1 MAKPKKKLL
10 PKDFEA
16 LLEKGDLDALKS
28 VFDTCDI
35 NARGGYRKQTAL
47 AFNECPDDL
56 TRWLVEQGAD
66 LSASDI
72 YGDTPLHSRA
82 GHWQGHIEIL
92 LELGADVHHGENLH
106 GTPLHSAA
114 GHYNLR
120 TARLLIEHGARVDA
134 LNRAKQTPL
143 AYALQS
149 CSNVNIS
156 NMAALAELLIEEGRR
171 PAPKQKGGLLSAV
184 FGSRWKDDPHQTPVI
199 KAFVT
204 RIGGDFEFHRAGF
217 NPDYLDETSAGLDKL
232 YALFDVPPVP
242 RRTMYDGKSPI
253 IAKAARWEDRFQ
265 ELWELLI
272 PSNGA
277 AGTVQGEVIRISGKI
292 RRELDGNGGGNWDA
306 HFRKMAD
313 AFLTH
318 VGTGTA
324 LPDAELADA
333 RAIVAEIKRRSGDT
347 NRLCELAVNWVALNP
362 APMKLPPPDYDR

>member
-1 MAKPKKKLL
+1 MAKAKKKLL

-16 LLEKGDLDALKS
+16 LLERGDLDALKA

-35 NARGGYRKQTAL
+35 NARGGVFKQTAP

-66 LSASDI
+66 LSAGDN
-72 YGDTPLHSRA
+72 YGETPLHSRA

-92 LELGADVHHGENLH
+92 LELGADIHHGENLR
-106 GTPLHSAA
+106 GTPLHRAA
-114 GHYNLR
+114 GSYNVR
-120 TARLLIEHGARVDA
+120 TARLLIEHGARVNA
-134 LNRAKQTPL
+134 LNREKQTPL
-143 AYALQS
+143 VYALQC
-149 CSNVNIS
+149 CSNAQIK
-156 NMAALAELLIEEGRR
+156 NMATLAELLIEASERQ
-171 PAPKQKGGLLSAV
+171 APKQKGLLSAV
-184 FGSRWKDDPHQTPVI
+184 FASNRKDDAHRTPAM
-199 KAFVT
+199 KALVT
-204 RIGGDFEFHRAGF
+204 RIGTDFEFHRAGF
-217 NPDYLDETSAGLDKL
+217 NPDYVDETSAGLDKL

-242 RRTMYDGKSPI
+242 RRAMHDGKSPI
-253 IAKAARWEDRFQ
+253 IARAVRWEDRFQ

-313 AFLTH
+313 AFLAH

-324 LPDAELADA
+324 LSDTELADA
-333 RAIVAEIKRRSGDT
+333 RAIVAEIKRRNGDT
-347 NRLCELAVNWVALNP
+347 NRMCELAVNWVALNP